1 MLERPPFVTITLL
14 VLCGLGFALT
24 LLGHMAF
31 LYSMLYQPV
40 VMMPVGISFEP
51 VLSGLTQWQLWRLI
65 SPIFVH
71 FGWFHIAFNALALWY
86 LGVAI
91 ELRYGAKLMIF
102 VCLVL
107 ALVSNSFQYFAIG
120 PHMFGGF
127 SGVNFGLYGFCLA
140 LLSFRPRLS
149 VLLKPMH
156 VVMPA
161 FLVLGMLPIKEV
173 WGFSDVAN
181 HAHVSGLL
189 VGAFIGAL
197 VRYRELKKSNS
208 TSVDTVL

>member
-1 MLERPPFVTITLL
+1 MFERPPFVTITLL

-31 LYSMLYQPV
+31 LYSMLFQPV
-40 VMMPVGISFEP
+40 VMMPVGISFES
-51 VLSGLTQWQLWRLI
+51 VFSGLSQWQLWRPV

-71 FGWFHIAFNALALWY
+71 FGWFHFAFNALALWY

-91 ELRYGAKLMIF
+91 EMRYGATLMAAL
-102 VCLVL
+102 CLLL
-107 ALVSNSFQYFAIG
+107 ALASNSCQYFAIG

-140 LLSFRPRLS
+140 LLLF
-149 VLLKPMH
+149 KPKIDALPKSMH
-156 VVMPA
+156 FVMPV
-161 FLVLGMLPIKEV
+161 FFVVGMLPLKEV

-189 VGAFIGAL
+189 VGAVAGAL
-197 VRYRELKKSNS
+197 VRYVELKKSNK
-208 TSVDTVL
+208 DTVDNLL